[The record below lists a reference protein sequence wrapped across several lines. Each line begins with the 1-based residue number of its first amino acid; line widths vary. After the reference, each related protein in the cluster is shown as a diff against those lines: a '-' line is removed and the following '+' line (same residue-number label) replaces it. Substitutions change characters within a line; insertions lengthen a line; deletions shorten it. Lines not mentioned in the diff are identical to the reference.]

1 MLPLKTEQKERM
13 WAVIKR
19 VLVQVSFSLF
29 TLFGKVYGKAFKQL
43 ILHQVLFICRM
54 ILLRQL
60 RQQRDISDQLPRTK
74 YFMTI
79 INFINDSCDQ
89 ATDNQ
94 EVICNSA
101 EEAE

>member
-1 MLPLKTEQKERM
+1 M
-13 WAVIKR
+13 WRVVKR
-19 VLVQVSFSLF
+19 VLMQVSFLLF
-29 TLFGKVYGKAFKQL
+29 TLFGKVYEQAFKQL

-54 ILLRQL
+54 ILLRQFL
-60 RQQRDISDQLPRTK
+60 QQRDISDQLPRMK